1 VLRFPSSYVYVKGQA
16 LVKAIVGNGGAIAI
30 SFSDNNG
37 LDWKEIA
44 KLDHTGE
51 QTIDLSKLIQ
61 RRYDYRLKFEL
72 SGKGTTLESIKTVND
87 FQCSQAAL
95 PTITEGDNQLLYD
108 HFKGQQPQV
117 MRLLERINV
126 WRWLSAGALALAAAS
141 MVALF
146 VGRREPA
153 PATPAQAPLVAVM
166 VLDNG
171 APAFVATFDR
181 ATGTM
186 VVTPVSTWTDAQH
199 VPELWLI
206 PKGDKPHSLGVVD
219 TGKPITVTVPED
231 LRRAIDP
238 ASIVAISVEPAGGSP
253 TGQPTGP
260 VVAKGGISDI

>member
-1 VLRFPSSYVYVKGQA
+1 MPHEPTEPGDLAGEYVLGVLDADERRAAAARIAGDRGFAAEVTAWENRLAPMVA
-16 LVKAIVGNGGAIAI
+16 AIVPVTPPAYVWARI
-30 SFSDNNG
+30 
-37 LDWKEIA
+37 
-44 KLDHTGE
+44 
-51 QTIDLSKLIQ
+51 
-61 RRYDYRLKFEL
+61 R
-72 SGKGTTLESIKTVND
+72 
-87 FQCSQAAL
+87 AAL
-95 PTITEGDNQLLYD
+95 GHDRAAPARTPPRAEAPWQHVN
-108 HFKGQQPQV
+108 F
-117 MRLLERINV
+117 

-166 VLDNG
+166 VLDSG

-181 ATGTM
+181 ASGTM

-253 TGQPTGP
+253 TGQPTGA
-260 VVAKGGISDI
+260 VIAKGSISTI